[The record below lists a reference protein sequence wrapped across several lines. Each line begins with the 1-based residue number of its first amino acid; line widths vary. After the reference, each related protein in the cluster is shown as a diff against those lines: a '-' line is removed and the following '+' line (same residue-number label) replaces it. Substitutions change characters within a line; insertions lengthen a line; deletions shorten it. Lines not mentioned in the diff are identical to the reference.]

1 MPIDRQDRVLHW
13 RALAADAVTS
23 AALATDEQ
31 SKSMLVNIASAYEKL
46 AQRAETSNA
55 TVPTSTPVASTKP

>member
-23 AALATDEQ
+23 AALATDHQ
-31 SKSMLVNIASAYEKL
+31 ARAVLVNIASAYVEL
-46 AQRAETSNA
+46 ARRAEAQGNSR
-55 TVPTSTPVASTKP
+55 P